1 MSSAQAAVSA
11 AQSKVQS
18 TSAALQ
24 SAKAKTQTASQATSA
39 AQATYDQASAA
50 VTAAQKA
57 YDQEVQTSSANA
69 ASQAAA
75 ESAYQQ
81 AVTTASTAN
90 AALKS
95 AQTAYAAAK
104 DQLEKDQAAAAATED
119 VAATFYKTGTDGN
132 ETTTKSEMAGFFKPT
147 ATVSVDANGKVTVK
161 IFSVT
166 FASMIESMSF
176 ENGGAFTKSNLSADQ
191 KTADWTGVAP
201 GLANDYKI
209 AVVINTGMPGM
220 SVMHETAYLNLAS
233 SDKLTAAVAAG
244 KRLAAEQTQV
254 DQLNN
259 EVQNAQTKANEANT
273 KLQEAAKA
281 AGHAPAP
288 VFMNLMMKAAVDTV
302 GMAKANLQAA
312 QNDFNDAKNA
322 LATAKENQTTASQNE
337 AAAQKAF
344 DDAQAAL
351 KQAQANLAT
360 VKQTVENGPAAVAA
374 AQKAVTDAQAALE
387 AAQAN
392 LADAQAELTAA
403 NARLAAAQAALQKA
417 LGQLAIAKAA
427 AGVVDG
433 ATSEPTPNPTAK
445 PTPAPQGTATLTT
458 AKVQLTT
465 AQPAAAQKAGL
476 PQTGNASASALTVL
490 GMALMSLVLVPFKKF
505 VK

>member
-1 MSSAQAAVSA
+1 MSSAQAAVTA

-24 SAKAKTQTASQATSA
+24 SAKAETQEASQATSA
-39 AQATYDQASAA
+39 AQATYDKTSAA
-50 VTAAQKA
+50 VTAAKKA
-57 YDQEVQTSSANA
+57 YDQEVQTSS
-69 ASQAAA
+69 
-75 ESAYQQ
+75 
-81 AVTTASTAN
+81 AN

-104 DQLEKDQAAAAATED
+104 DQLEKDQAAATATED
-119 VAATFYKTGTDGN
+119 VDATFYKTGTDGN
-132 ETTTKSEMAGFFKPT
+132 ETTTESEMAGFFKQT

-166 FASMIESMSF
+166 FAGMIESMSF

-209 AVVINTGMPGM
+209 AMVINTGRPGM
-220 SVMHETAYLNLAS
+220 SVMHKTAYLNLAS
-233 SDKLTAAVAAG
+233 SDKLTAAVEAG
-244 KRLAAEQTQV
+244 KRLADEQTKV

-259 EVQNAQTKANEANT
+259 KVQTAQTKANEANT
-273 KLQEAAKA
+273 KLQATAK
-281 AGHAPAP
+281 
-288 VFMNLMMKAAVDTV
+288 VDMDKAN
-302 GMAKANLQAA
+302 ANLQAA

-322 LATAKENQTTASQNE
+322 WATAKEKQTTASQNE

-344 DDAQAAL
+344 DAAQAAL
-351 KQAQANLAT
+351 KQAQANLAKE
-360 VKQTVENGPAAVAA
+360 KQTVENGPAAVAA
-374 AQKAVTDAQAALE
+374 AQKAVTDAQAALK

-392 LADAQAELTAA
+392 LADPQAELTAA

-427 AGVVDG
+427 AGVVDDG
-433 ATSEPTPNPTAK
+433 ATSEPTPTAK
-445 PTPAPQGTATLTT
+445 STPAPQGAPTLTT

-465 AQPAAAQKAGL
+465 AQPAAAPKASL

-505 VK
+505 AK

>member
-1 MSSAQAAVSA
+1 MKPFFS
-11 AQSKVQS
+11 
-18 TSAALQ
+18 L
-24 SAKAKTQTASQATSA
+24 KATI
-39 AQATYDQASAA
+39 
-50 VTAAQKA
+50 
-57 YDQEVQTSSANA
+57 
-69 ASQAAA
+69 
-75 ESAYQQ
+75 
-81 AVTTASTAN
+81 
-90 AALKS
+90 
-95 AQTAYAAAK
+95 
-104 DQLEKDQAAAAATED
+104 
-119 VAATFYKTGTDGN
+119 
-132 ETTTKSEMAGFFKPT
+132 
-147 ATVSVDANGKVTVK
+147 SVDAKGQVTITLHSIANAQMIKALSLAGGAPFVK
-161 IFSVT
+161 TNVSADGAQADWSVT
-166 FASMIESMSF
+166 
-176 ENGGAFTKSNLSADQ
+176 TSNL
-191 KTADWTGVAP
+191 V
-201 GLANDYKI
+201 NDYELAMTVDTGI
-209 AVVINTGMPGM
+209 PGMPI
-220 SVMHETAYLNLAS
+220 MHHTAFLNVAS
-233 SDKLTAAVAAG
+233 SAKLTAAVEAG
-244 KRLAAEQTQV
+244 KRLAADQTKV

-259 EVQNAQTKANEANT
+259 EVQTARTKANEANT

-281 AGHAPAP
+281 ASHAPAP

-302 GMAKANLQAA
+302 GNLQAA

-322 LATAKENQTTASQNE
+322 LAAAKKNQTTASQNE

-403 NARLAAAQAALQKA
+403 NDRLAAAQAALQKA

-427 AGVVDG
+427 AGVVDDG
-433 ATSEPTPNPTAK
+433 ATSEPTRTAK
-445 PTPAPQGTATLTT
+445 PTPAPQGTPILTT

-465 AQPAAAQKAGL
+465 AQPAAAQKASL

-505 VK
+505 AK

>member
-1 MSSAQAAVSA
+1 M
-11 AQSKVQS
+11 
-18 TSAALQ
+18 
-24 SAKAKTQTASQATSA
+24 
-39 AQATYDQASAA
+39 
-50 VTAAQKA
+50 
-57 YDQEVQTSSANA
+57 
-69 ASQAAA
+69 
-75 ESAYQQ
+75 
-81 AVTTASTAN
+81 
-90 AALKS
+90 
-95 AQTAYAAAK
+95 
-104 DQLEKDQAAAAATED
+104 
-119 VAATFYKTGTDGN
+119 
-132 ETTTKSEMAGFFKPT
+132 
-147 ATVSVDANGKVTVK
+147 
-161 IFSVT
+161 
-166 FASMIESMSF
+166 
-176 ENGGAFTKSNLSADQ
+176 
-191 KTADWTGVAP
+191 
-201 GLANDYKI
+201 
-209 AVVINTGMPGM
+209 
-220 SVMHETAYLNLAS
+220 
-233 SDKLTAAVAAG
+233 
-244 KRLAAEQTQV
+244 
-254 DQLNN
+254 
-259 EVQNAQTKANEANT
+259 
-273 KLQEAAKA
+273 
-281 AGHAPAP
+281 
-288 VFMNLMMKAAVDTV
+288 
-302 GMAKANLQAA
+302 
-312 QNDFNDAKNA
+312 
-322 LATAKENQTTASQNE
+322 
-337 AAAQKAF
+337 
-344 DDAQAAL
+344 